1 MRCQP
6 PWPDGAHMIQVNINI
21 FRFRLR
27 FQLTKKRPERGFI
40 AKIIEDVSNIRTGS
54 KISRF
59 FRHILERSN
68 IRALLGRNLVFLA
81 VVSGIAAP
89 AAGTSVNGQ
98 PEVNTITIADQPLST
113 EVVVQYPLQLQKI
126 NQGYR
131 LFHPG
136 VDFEGITGNLVKPIM
151 KGVVAKTERSRF
163 AYGNS
168 VLVDHGN
175 GHQSMY
181 AHLSKIHVKAG
192 EEVDTRSVVGEVGS
206 TGRATGDHLHLEVY
220 KEGKTVNPL
229 TVLPR

>member
-1 MRCQP
+1 
-6 PWPDGAHMIQVNINI
+6 MIQVNINI

-40 AKIIEDVSNIRTGS
+40 GKIIKDVSNIRAGS

-59 FRHILERSN
+59 ARYTFERNN
-68 IRALLGRNLVFLA
+68 IRTLLGRNLVFLA
-81 VVSGIAAP
+81 VVSGVAAP
-89 AAGTSVNGQ
+89 TAGTSFNGQ
-98 PEVNTITIADQPLST
+98 PEVNMIIIADQPLST
-113 EVVVQYPLQLQKI
+113 EVVVQYPVNPAKV

-136 VDFEGITGNLVKPIM
+136 IDFEGITGDSIKPIM
-151 KGVVAKTERSRF
+151 KGTVVKTDQSRF

-168 VLVDHGN
+168 VVVNHDN
-175 GHQSMY
+175 GYQSMY
-181 AHLSKIHVKAG
+181 AHLSKIHVRAG